1 MQIFIKFKSTGKTI
15 TYDPVS
21 KNVTLGK
28 ILQDVVVK
36 HNLKLTKNT
45 IKLINC
51 YDSRVNVELNKS
63 LNLHICLANLYTNR
77 IVKEICLEIE

>member
-15 TYDPVS
+15 TYDPVL
-21 KNVTLGK
+21 KDVTLGK